1 MPDMNKLMNNFL
13 YLFAFVVGL
22 IIPLQAAV
30 NNQLRISMGLSP
42 VVTAFVSFLIGTVVL
57 LIITLTTG
65 QKVDQLFTQQ
75 ISWWKLT
82 GGAMGALFVFG
93 SIILA
98 PKIGMAGMIS
108 LIIAGQMFSS
118 LIFDKF
124 GLFGLVVRE
133 ISWPRIIG
141 VLLVITGVVLV
152 NFADQ
157 LFKSK

>member
-1 MPDMNKLMNNFL
+1 MNNLL

-22 IIPLQAAV
+22 IIPLQAAI
-30 NNQLRISMGLSP
+30 NNQLRISMSISP
-42 VVTAFVSFLIGTVVL
+42 VVTAFVSFLIGT
-57 LIITLTTG
+57 ITLLVIILVSG
-65 QKVDQLFTQQ
+65 QKMGQLILQQ
-75 ISWWKLT
+75 VSWWKYT

-93 SIILA
+93 SVILA
-98 PKIGMAGMIS
+98 PRIGMAGMVS

-124 GLFGLVVRE
+124 GLFGLEIKE

-141 VLLVITGVVLV
+141 ALLVITGVVLV